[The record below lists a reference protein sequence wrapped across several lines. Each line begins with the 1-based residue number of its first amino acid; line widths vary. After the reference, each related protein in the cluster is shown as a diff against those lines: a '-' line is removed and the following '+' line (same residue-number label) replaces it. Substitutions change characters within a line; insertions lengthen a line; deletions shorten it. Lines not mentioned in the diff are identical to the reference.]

1 MTFMRKLGIQLFFLL
16 LVANV
21 SFAQKCRFET
31 EENIDDEDNI
41 KVQTTE
47 IILSGIPPNN
57 LSISFLKKGLS
68 YFISLDYV
76 KVTAP
81 DVSVN
86 GVRLPKS
93 KLPDIAR
100 IDTSCMMSIIFLDG
114 DKIVLKTNQEQKAQ
128 KRNLSKSSS
137 EFKIDDFLFQ
147 ISSEDI
153 ELIQN
158 SVIDKIVFQYFSS
171 DSTDIQT
178 ESTQI
183 SEMRYDKIKNFA
195 FCILNYDEVREE

>member
-1 MTFMRKLGIQLFFLL
+1 M
-16 LVANV
+16 
-21 SFAQKCRFET
+21 
-31 EENIDDEDNI
+31 
-41 KVQTTE
+41 
-47 IILSGIPPNN
+47 
-57 LSISFLKKGLS
+57 
-68 YFISLDYV
+68 
-76 KVTAP
+76 
-81 DVSVN
+81 
-86 GVRLPKS
+86 
-93 KLPDIAR
+93 
-100 IDTSCMMSIIFLDG
+100 
-114 DKIVLKTNQEQKAQ
+114 
-128 KRNLSKSSS
+128 SKSSS

-195 FCILNYDEVREE
+195 FCILNLILTVILRDKTMNNLAVKFGHSWIVPTNPD